1 MNIRISNEGEQMVVF
16 LKGEL
21 DHHTVSQIRM
31 QIDASIENTRPSLLI
46 FDFSDVGFMDS
57 SGIGLILGRAR
68 LMNSY
73 GGKVGVQNPNETIER
88 VIRVCGLGQ
97 LIL

>member
-21 DHHTVSQIRM
+21 NYHTVSQIRI

-57 SGIGLILGRAR
+57 SGIGAYIGTCEADEQLWWEGRYKIPMKR
-68 LMNSY
+68 LN
-73 GGKVGVQNPNETIER
+73 V
-88 VIRVCGLGQ
+88 
-97 LIL
+97 